1 MSGGARSW
9 IPWLAAAG
17 VGSLTAVQSRANGS
31 LGTILESG
39 LHASVVSFAV
49 GLTVLTVVG
58 LTVTR
63 IRLGLVR
70 LLAALRSGEMPWWWA
85 MGGVF
90 GALFIFSQSFT
101 VGIIGVALFAVAL
114 VSGQNLASLIVDA
127 VGLGPRGRQP
137 VSVVRIASSTIGIV
151 AVGIAVSGRVGQDSP
166 SVPPAAPWVVAR
178 LGVALQQAINGRLTT
193 ISREPMAAAW
203 ANFAVGS
210 LILTLALLMITATG
224 ARALEPLPAGPWWLY
239 LGGIIGAI
247 FIATTA
253 WVVGKVGV
261 LAVSL
266 LVTAGQLT
274 GALVLDVVIL
284 DVVDGPLIAGVLLSF
299 GAVALTAL
307 GTSRNRSSITT
318 NAPAD
323 AP

>member
-1 MSGGARSW
+1 MNSGARSW

-17 VGSLTAVQSRANGS
+17 AGSLTAVQSRANGS
-31 LGTILESG
+31 LGTILDSG

-49 GLTVLTVVG
+49 GLTVLTLVG
-58 LTVTR
+58 LAVRR
-63 IRLGLVR
+63 IRLGMVR
-70 LLAALRSGEMPWWWA
+70 LLAALRSGAMPWWWA

-90 GALFIFSQSFT
+90 GALFIFSQSFA
-101 VGIIGVALFAVAL
+101 VGTIGVALFAVAL
-114 VSGQNLASLIVDA
+114 VSGQNLASLVVDA

-137 VSVVRIASSTIGIV
+137 VSVVRMASSMIGIV
-151 AVGIAVSGRVGQDSP
+151 AVGIAVSGRVGEDSL
-166 SVPPAAPWVVAR
+166 SAPAVA
-178 LGVALQQAINGRLTT
+178 LCVIAGIGVAVQQALNGRLTT

-210 LILTLALLMITATG
+210 FILTLALLMITAIG

-239 LGGIIGAI
+239 LGGIIGAT

-261 LAVSL
+261 LAISL

-284 DVVDGPLIAGVLLSF
+284 DVVDGPLIAGALLSF
-299 GAVALTAL
+299 GAVALTAV
-307 GTSRNRSSITT
+307 GSSRNRSSITPDT
-318 NAPAD
+318 P
-323 AP
+323 

>member
-1 MSGGARSW
+1 M
-9 IPWLAAAG
+9 AAAG

-31 LGTILESG
+31 LGTILDSG

-49 GLTVLTVVG
+49 GLTVLTLVG
-58 LTVTR
+58 LAVRR
-63 IRLGLVR
+63 IRFGMVR
-70 LLAALRSGEMPWWWA
+70 LLAALRFGAMPWWWA
-85 MGGVF
+85 TGGVF
-90 GALFIFSQSFT
+90 GALFIFSQSFA

-137 VSVVRIASSTIGIV
+137 VSVVRMASSMIGIV
-151 AVGIAVSGRVGQDSP
+151 AVGVAVSGRAGEDSL
-166 SVPPAAPWVVAR
+166 SAPAVA
-178 LGVALQQAINGRLTT
+178 LCVIAGIGVAVQQALNGRLTT

-210 LILTLALLMITATG
+210 FILTLALLMITATG

-239 LGGIIGAI
+239 LGGIIGAT

-261 LAVSL
+261 LAISL

-274 GALVLDVVIL
+274 GALVLDVV
-284 DVVDGPLIAGVLLSF
+284 DGPLIAGALLSF
-299 GAVALTAL
+299 GAVALTAV
-307 GTSRNRSSITT
+307 GTSRNRSSFTPDT
-318 NAPAD
+318 P
-323 AP
+323 

>member
-49 GLTVLTVVG
+49 GLSLLTVSG
-58 LTVTR
+58 LVITR
-63 IRLGLVR
+63 IREGMVRFLRALG
-70 LLAALRSGEMPWWWA
+70 SGEMPWWWA
-85 MGGVF
+85 MGGIF

-137 VSVVRIASSTIGIV
+137 VSVVRIASSMIGIV
-151 AVGIAVSGRVGQDSP
+151 AVGIAVSGRVGEDSL
-166 SVPPAAPWVVAR
+166 SVPAVALCVVAGI
-178 LGVALQQAINGRLTT
+178 GVAIQQAINGRLTT

-210 LILTLALLMITATG
+210 LILTLALLIITATG

-239 LGGIIGAI
+239 LGGIIGAT

-261 LAVSL
+261 LAISL

-307 GTSRNRSSITT
+307 GTSRNRSSISTG
-318 NAPAD
+318 AP
-323 AP
+323 

>member
-1 MSGGARSW
+1 MNSGARSW

-49 GLTVLTVVG
+49 GLTLLTVSG
-58 LTVTR
+58 LAITR
-63 IRLGLVR
+63 IREGMIRFLRALG
-70 LLAALRSGEMPWWWA
+70 SGEMPWWWA

-90 GALFIFSQSFT
+90 GALFIFSQSLT

-114 VSGQNLASLIVDA
+114 VSGQNLASLMVDA
-127 VGLGPRGRQP
+127 VGLGPRGKQP
-137 VSVVRIASSTIGIV
+137 VSVVRIASSMIGIV
-151 AVGIAVSGRVGQDSP
+151 AVGIAVSGRVGEDSL
-166 SVPPAAPWVVAR
+166 SVPAVA
-178 LGVALQQAINGRLTT
+178 LCFVAGIGVAIQQAINGRSTT

-210 LILTLALLMITATG
+210 LILTLALLMLTAAG

-239 LGGIIGAI
+239 LGGIIGAA

-261 LAVSL
+261 LAISL

-284 DVVDGPLIAGVLLSF
+284 DVVDGPLIVGVLLSF
-299 GAVALTAL
+299 GAVALTASQGQIRGLL
-307 GTSRNRSSITT
+307 GRQR
-318 NAPAD
+318 A
-323 AP
+323 

>member
-1 MSGGARSW
+1 
-9 IPWLAAAG
+9 
-17 VGSLTAVQSRANGS
+17 
-31 LGTILESG
+31 
-39 LHASVVSFAV
+39 
-49 GLTVLTVVG
+49 
-58 LTVTR
+58 
-63 IRLGLVR
+63 
-70 LLAALRSGEMPWWWA
+70 

-137 VSVVRIASSTIGIV
+137 VSVVRIASSMIGIV
-151 AVGIAVSGRVGQDSP
+151 AVGIAVSGRVGEDSL
-166 SVPPAAPWVVAR
+166 SIPAVTLCVIAGI
-178 LGVALQQAINGRLTT
+178 GVAIQQAINGRLTT

-210 LILTLALLMITATG
+210 LILTLALLMITATRAG
-224 ARALEPLPAGPWWLY
+224 ALEPLPAGPWWLY
-239 LGGIIGAI
+239 LGGIIGAT

-261 LAVSL
+261 LAISL

-284 DVVDGPLIAGVLLSF
+284 EVVDGPLIAGVLLSF
-299 GAVALTAL
+299 GAVALTAV
-307 GTSRNRSSITT
+307 GTSRNRSSITPDT
-318 NAPAD
+318 PSD
-323 AP
+323 AS